1 MSEQAQSRSIN
12 LQLSRNVPQEDQQL
26 ESTTGSRAGRAS
38 TLSSRA
44 SSGLDDSSVT
54 DQQAGEPSPSVEIV
68 DLEDDDDASDRLMD
82 GKAQETERE
91 ADDTQFA
98 EDTASVPH
106 RSGTSSIL
114 DRTIAAPTLNEDTPE
129 SSHFEDESDV
139 VASSPSPAL
148 QANEFGR
155 TIPKPLTAAKIP
167 ALPEDSI
174 VESDDEE
181 ELINIPINSL
191 SDSTFDRQF
200 NRTGLP
206 TAPINL
212 SLPESANGE
221 RWDLLED
228 QQSDVEMDDAFYAR
242 RLRDPPTSSK
252 SRNDAAWR
260 VSPLAPFIPTT
271 SAQIP
276 TPLVQGNT
284 SANVVDVVTS
294 KPTERGI
301 NKGVSRDSPFASF
314 LSGDDKSAS
323 ESEDA
328 VHVGMKIAAAAA
340 GAILTKLALENRDS
354 GVESSSIDEI
364 PERMA
369 HSDTAPE
376 LADTSSDDGLVFDD
390 GAGVGVGRI
399 PQAQIPLRRTLQV
412 PEDTNWGASTPRFTT
427 AEKGK
432 QVVRDS
438 HTATRFHDEAGVES
452 SPVVSI
458 GDRQRSPTRLNTSA
472 LSQSTR
478 QDRSRAQIYPPA
490 PLEPWNTD
498 TASSRLSQRHPP
510 AASSPPE
517 STSTVGSD
525 EQNLALM
532 SSARKAAPPTV
543 PASVPGVKSLLS
555 DYPDTLPQLAS
566 VVAKPVLTLPA
577 DPSKAPLLQGRYEL
591 PSITKMD
598 EWKSKNSLAPNAF
611 RRLIFNTGALIV
623 TTTVMRARWYR
634 LIVRV
639 VSSFTSPSIFYWA
652 EWGAILLFVFNI
664 LEVVYSYSKSSNNFE
679 NLPLT
684 PSQRALL
691 GLDPVASKVPG
702 AVPIFKKSAS
712 VRLQATAEK
721 PIMSTYISPSPA
733 SRAPFQKPAVGLAA
747 SEYRDAATIL
757 SKSMSRSFN
766 QASVQD
772 KGDLERLMRNVEAR
786 DELYAEWKSL
796 DSDAS
801 KRPFGLHTG
810 YGAPQSTLQT
820 GVDMAV
826 DNAMRPD
833 LLASLNSRGPI
844 IRYQHALRTTLSKDH
859 TSKADL
865 QQDGL
870 YVVNYGKVLKNLK
883 VSEHQLDKWAFN
895 MRKWMWNNIIRH
907 VCSEMEQVDE
917 ELRKENLSYL
927 DCKSATMFYTS
938 VPVPQPTTNASD
950 AATANAAAAPAAP
963 APLTNSLGW
972 GAASIATTR
981 LPSAFVASQPQQ
993 PQMPTSLQDLEAR
1006 YGQSPVVRRRL
1017 VLETYLAIPGY
1028 SNRQYV
1034 IERLQALG
1042 PLLTQFIW
1050 NSNGVVWGGGKKAW
1064 TPDLPSDAQIVMH
1077 MFTAFMDLAMPAQ
1090 DSQIYN
1096 RFPFSYKYY
1105 VPVDSK
1111 PEPQTL
1117 LQIKQSSKMPPNY
1130 NLVVEGSIWEVVPK
1144 RLNVWYTLALFVY
1157 MVMKENGGYL
1167 GQLNIDTRSIGLGEV
1182 VEGYDA

>member
-54 DQQAGEPSPSVEIV
+54 DQQADEPSPSVEIV
-68 DLEDDDDASDRLMD
+68 DLEDDD
-82 GKAQETERE
+82 E

-98 EDTASVPH
+98 KDTASVPH
-106 RSGTSSIL
+106 RGGTSSIL
-114 DRTIAAPTLNEDTPE
+114 DRTIAAPTSIEDNPE
-129 SSHFEDESDV
+129 SSHFEDQSDV

-155 TIPKPLTAAKIP
+155 IIPKPLTAEKVP

-206 TAPINL
+206 TPPINL

-242 RLRDPPTSSK
+242 RLRDPPTSGK

-284 SANVVDVVTS
+284 SANVIDVVTS

-314 LSGDDKSAS
+314 LSGEDKSAS

-438 HTATRFHDEAGVES
+438 HTATRFHDEAGVEP

-458 GDRQRSPTRLNTSA
+458 GDRQHSPTRLNTSA

-478 QDRSRAQIYPPA
+478 QDWSRAQIYPPA
-490 PLEPWNTD
+490 PPEPWNTD
-498 TASSRLSQRHPP
+498 TASSRLTQRHPP

-517 STSTVGSD
+517 STSTVSSD

-555 DYPDTLPQLAS
+555 DYPDTLPQPAS
-566 VVAKPVLTLPA
+566 VAAKPVLTLPA

-611 RRLIFNTGALIV
+611 RRLIFNTGALI
-623 TTTVMRARWYR
+623 
-634 LIVRV
+634 
-639 VSSFTSPSIFYWA
+639 
-652 EWGAILLFVFNI
+652 
-664 LEVVYSYSKSSNNFE
+664 VVYSYSKSSNNFE

-826 DNAMRPD
+826 DNATRPD

-938 VPVPQPTTNASD
+938 VPVPQPTTSASD
-950 AATANAAAAPAAP
+950 AATTNAAAAPAAP

-981 LPSAFVASQPQQ
+981 LPSAFAASQPQQ